1 MSLFDFGLPSPL
13 WTAYV
18 FAVKARTDTAMEK
31 DIQELIPEAHRDL
44 IEAVPKGFSQSS
56 AIGGLL
62 LGGLLGAIACMLV
75 ANWMIPIVFGA
86 LLIAQRIWVWR
97 NDKGFDKRVEE
108 LKERGLAWE
117 IEDAT

>member
-1 MSLFDFGLPSPL
+1 MD
-13 WTAYV
+13 
-18 FAVKARTDTAMEK
+18 K

-56 AIGGLL
+56 AFGGLL

-97 NDKGFDKRVEE
+97 SDKGFDKRVEE
-108 LKERGLAWE
+108 LKKRGLAWKTG
-117 IEDAT
+117 DAT